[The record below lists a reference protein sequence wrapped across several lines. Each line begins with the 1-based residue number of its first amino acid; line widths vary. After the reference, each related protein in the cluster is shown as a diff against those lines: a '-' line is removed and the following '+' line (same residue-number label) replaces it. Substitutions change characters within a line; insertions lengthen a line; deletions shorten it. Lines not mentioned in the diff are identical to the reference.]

1 MNKENTTTY
10 SSVPHNP
17 PVWGV
22 WRSCWTWLCGLLP
35 SGPARCD
42 CPVLFHSDCWQSCSG
57 SWRWWTCWGW
67 TDYCRHYSPF
77 QFALHPSPA
86 PGERAERVTA
96 MERDRVREGQRERR
110 DTEDTDRWT
119 NDFLLFSQH
128 SEMQWKWHMYLGAPN
143 VSKSYFHTLALVRL

>member
-1 MNKENTTTY
+1 MNKENTTAY
-10 SSVPHNP
+10 SSVPRNP

-42 CPVLFHSDCWQSCSG
+42 CPVLFRSDCWQSCSG
-57 SWRWWTCWGW
+57 SWHWWTCWGW

-77 QFALHPSPA
+77 QSALHPSPA

-96 MERDRVREGQRERR
+96 RERDRVREGKIERR
-110 DTEDTDRWT
+110 DTEDTDRCAYKPMIAYY
-119 NDFLLFSQH
+119 FLSTVKC
-128 SEMQWKWHMYLGAPN
+128 SGSAPN